1 MSYRIGFSLFLVA
14 CACVLPSSAQ
24 SLVTDIAV
32 PGTPYGIAV
41 NPNNNRIYVSLST
54 STGPA
59 IGVID
64 GSTNTVVDTVATS
77 QGSSLVAVNIATGRV
92 YAAGCNNNQTPAC
105 GVTVIDGTSDTVIAI
120 IPINGPANGIG
131 VQGIAVN
138 PVTNRIYVSDDLNYE
153 LEVIDGNTNTAS
165 YMNTGKAEMLGL
177 AVDFGTNQIL
187 GTPSGDVL
195 DIINGTTHAI
205 TRVKVGMINQ
215 DVAVN
220 SFTSRAYVTDDSGVT
235 NTLGVINLNAQK
247 VIANIPIGTSAFG
260 VSVDYLSN
268 LVFVAVQNTDGNGN
282 VTEVDGK
289 TNTVKGTVSANAQY
303 VDVNPA
309 TRLVYASDNFLTSV
323 VHVISE

>member
-138 PVTNRIYVSDDLNYE
+138 PVTNQIYVSDDLNYE

-247 VIANIPIGTSAFG
+247 VIANIPIGTGAFG

-282 VTEVDGK
+282 VAEVDGK